1 MAKQSTLGNQPNNPP
16 PANKAPPG
24 VNGYKYK
31 EQFGVVIV
39 CKDAGQQQ
47 KLYAKL
53 QAAGH
58 KVKVVCV

>member
-1 MAKQSTLGNQPNNPP
+1 MAKQSTLGKP
-16 PANKAPPG
+16 PANRPAPG

-39 CKDAGQQQ
+39 CTDAGQQQ

-53 QAAGH
+53 QTAGY

>member
-1 MAKQSTLGNQPNNPP
+1 MAKESTLGNQPNKPP
-16 PANKAPPG
+16 PGVPG

-47 KLYAKL
+47 KLYAEL
-53 QAAGH
+53 RAAGH